1 MLLGTVFRGLGRTTV
16 TVASFSPL
24 GRTRAGA
31 GRRRPSPR
39 NSGGSANF
47 SALSALSA
55 LAISVTRGRP
65 SSIAPM
71 HPTVHLAAS
80 HYKPK
85 ACIRTLVDKSSVQER
100 LTQALKYPWTWP
112 KIAKFH
118 QNPTTQ
124 KAGNSSLPSFI
135 VEPEPV

>member
-16 TVASFSPL
+16 TVASFSSL

-47 SALSALSA
+47 SALSAL
-55 LAISVTRGRP
+55 AISVTRGSP
-65 SSIAPM
+65 SSMAPM
-71 HPTVHLAAS
+71 KPTVHLAAS

-85 ACIRTLVDKSSVQER
+85 ACIRTLADKSSVQ
-100 LTQALKYPWTWP
+100 
-112 KIAKFH
+112 
-118 QNPTTQ
+118 
-124 KAGNSSLPSFI
+124 G
-135 VEPEPV
+135 